1 MQLCY
6 MQFWEY
12 FNEICILHLPNKTVF
27 LGIYIYRRSRHWCL
41 SQFDWNLFSKVGEWY
56 CNNSKTYDNKSFGL
70 ENIFPLDSRA
80 LFLDVHLGKQ
90 LYDHPK
96 HMVSLPFQEYYSS
109 IHCVCFEVNVKFQFP
124 WHLYWNNRWHF
135 AR

>member
-96 HMVSLPFQEYYSS
+96 HMVLLPFQEYYSS

-124 WHLYWNNRWHF
+124 WHLYWKNRWRF

>member
-1 MQLCY
+1 
-6 MQFWEY
+6 MQFWKY
-12 FNEICILHLPNKTVF
+12 FNEICLLHLPSKTVF
-27 LGIYIYRRSRHWCL
+27 LRNIHLPRSRHWCL
-41 SQFDWNLFSKVGEWY
+41 SQFNWNLFLKVGEWY

-70 ENIFPLDSRA
+70 ENIFPLDSGA

-96 HMVSLPFQEYYSS
+96 HSLASFWRILLQHPL
-109 IHCVCFEVNVKFQFP
+109 CCFEVNVKFQFP
-124 WHLYWNNRWHF
+124 WHLYWNNRWRF

>member
-124 WHLYWNNRWHF
+124 WHLYLK
-135 AR
+135 

>member
-41 SQFDWNLFSKVGEWY
+41 SQFDWNLFLKVGEWY

-96 HMVSLPFQEYYSS
+96 THGLASFSRILLQHPLCLLWSKCEISVSVTPIL
-109 IHCVCFEVNVKFQFP
+109 KK
-124 WHLYWNNRWHF
+124 
-135 AR
+135 